1 MKKKILLFLY
11 YSLIANL
18 PHSRF
23 GLCFNRVRCW
33 YLNRMLKI
41 SGRGPLSYWEP
52 DVYIG
57 DGSHLSVG
65 ADCQINEH
73 VFLQGGTIGNN
84 VMIAPYAVILSSSH
98 GIELNGIPMVKQPP
112 KTNDFVTIEND
123 VWIGRNAVVLPGVT
137 IHTGAV
143 VGAGAV
149 VTKDVPENAIV
160 GGVPAKIIR
169 FRTVPAGE

>member
-1 MKKKILLFLY
+1 MKKKFLLILY
-11 YSLIANL
+11 YFLIAKL

-23 GLCFNRVRCW
+23 GRCFNGVRCW
-33 YLNRMLKI
+33 YLTRILKI

-65 ADCQINEH
+65 VDCQINEH
-73 VFLQGGTIGNN
+73 VFLQGGVIGNN
-84 VMIAPYAVILSSSH
+84 VMIAPYAAILSSSH
-98 GIELNGIPMVKQPP
+98 GIELNGVPMVKQPA
-112 KTNDFVTIEND
+112 KINDFVIIEDD
-123 VWIGRNAVVLPGVT
+123 VWIGRNAVVLPGIT

-160 GGVPAKIIR
+160 GGSPAKIIR
-169 FRTVPAGE
+169 FRTAPTGK